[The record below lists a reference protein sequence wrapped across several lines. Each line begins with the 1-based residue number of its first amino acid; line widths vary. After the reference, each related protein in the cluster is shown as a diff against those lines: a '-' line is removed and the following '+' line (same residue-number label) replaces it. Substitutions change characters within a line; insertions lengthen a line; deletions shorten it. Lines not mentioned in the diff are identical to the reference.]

1 MAEDQPIDSIR
12 NRYPP
17 ILTTAQVA
25 ELLGLNVRTVMVMA
39 NDGRLPA
46 SRLPGSRKYHF
57 LLDDVLATLARHRI
71 QTPPAKGIGKP
82 NPGTTTAKKGT
93 TAKSAGTKKI
103 AASKTAGRPPAK

>member
-1 MAEDQPIDSIR
+1 MASDEHLDSIR
-12 NRYPP
+12 NQYPP

-57 LLDDVLATLARHRI
+57 VLEDVLATLARHRI
-71 QTPPAKGIGKP
+71 QTEPVKPVGTKSSAAVKKTPARKAAAPTK
-82 NPGTTTAKKGT
+82 TAK
-93 TAKSAGTKKI
+93 
-103 AASKTAGRPPAK
+103 RPQAR

>member
-1 MAEDQPIDSIR
+1 MAEDQSVDSIR

-57 LLDDVLATLARHRI
+57 LLDDVLTTLARHRI
-71 QTPPAKGIGKP
+71 QTPPAKSPGKP
-82 NPGTTTAKKGT
+82 SPGTATAQKAASG
-93 TAKSAGTKKI
+93 KSAGTKKT
-103 AASKTAGRPPAK
+103 AAPKTAKRPPAG